1 MKGELCNVL
10 PNVSLFE
17 DAQNEISGLEQSWIC
32 KRISRHLGAT
42 GSQWHMGKN
51 RQNSEVLCE
60 AEMGL
65 ALKTQSNHIYAAEI
79 KTRLLSD
86 VTMIT
91 PVEK

>member
-1 MKGELCNVL
+1 
-10 PNVSLFE
+10 
-17 DAQNEISGLEQSWIC
+17 
-32 KRISRHLGAT
+32 
-42 GSQWHMGKN
+42 MGKN